1 MIRFICKTKFNFT
14 VRNSLTTELILKN
27 NDISIQENDF
37 ITILDFYSMQ
47 KYNVFERDENNKIT
61 IVEKI
66 RLELDSKLKSNN
78 REKNDLFL
86 IRKQP

>member
-14 VRNSLTTELILKN
+14 VRNNLTTELILKN

-47 KYNVFERDENNKIT
+47 KYNVFEKDENNKIT
-61 IVEKI
+61 KVEKDRVRVRFEI
-66 RLELDSKLKSNN
+66 
-78 REKNDLFL
+78 EK
-86 IRKQP
+86 Q